1 MKLGMDPTYINLP
14 AFSAATLVA
23 VLLANAVLLVCL
35 FVLAGPALI
44 AGRDAFGRPMRTVGV
59 LRRAAMGAA
68 LLAVSA
74 YFAAQSV
81 MLYRFWPYY
90 LDPGSR
96 ATELVIE
103 KVALP
108 VEDPIVFWI
117 ETTNHRFGVTEEIW
131 RQVATGDLIEARF
144 RSADD
149 TLFELQ
155 VVESAL
161 ERLQQASPQP

>member
-1 MKLGMDPTYINLP
+1 MDTVYINLP

-23 VLLANAVLLVCL
+23 ILLANAVLLVCL

-59 LRRAAMGAA
+59 ARRAMMGAA

-74 YFAAQSV
+74 YFAAEAV

-96 ATELVIE
+96 VTELVVE
-103 KVALP
+103 RVALP
-108 VEDPIVFWI
+108 ADDPVVFWI
-117 ETTNHRFGVTEEIW
+117 ATEGHRFGVTEEIW
-131 RQVATGDLIEARF
+131 RQVATGDLVEARF
-144 RSADD
+144 RAADD
-149 TLFELQ
+149 TLFELRI
-155 VVESAL
+155 VEGAL
-161 ERLQQASPQP
+161 ERLKGRSPSP